1 MMSISKSDHD
11 RTVIIKRNDLLID
24 EKECQVV
31 SFIDITTYKMLQK
44 EKERSELLKT
54 MNTTVHH
61 EMLSPLHANVVIC
74 RKLIAQLENYQKAQ
88 KLVQIML
95 VSS

>member
-1 MMSISKSDHD
+1 MKSISNSDHD

-61 EMLSPLHANVVIC
+61 ELMAPLHANVVIC
-74 RKLIAQLENYQKAQ
+74 KRLISNLENNQKAQ
-88 KLVQIML
+88 KLV
-95 VSS
+95 

>member
-1 MMSISKSDHD
+1 MSSISKSDHD

-44 EKERSELLKT
+44 EKERSELLRT

-61 EMLSPLHANVVIC
+61 EMVAPLHANVFIC
-74 RKLIAQLENYQKAQ
+74 RKLIAKLENYQKAQ
-88 KLVQIML
+88 KLV
-95 VSS
+95 